1 MRDRA
6 ALAGRPVIFRFG
18 TFYMASAPKHDY
30 YKTLG
35 VDRGAVEDDIRKAY
49 RKLARKY
56 HPDLNPGDKSAE
68 DRFKNVQ
75 EAYDVLSDSKKRSMY
90 DQVGFYSD
98 AGFAAGAGNPGAG
111 GGGARGGPNM
121 DFGGFDFSEMFR
133 DAQAEAERGRKSGG
147 STGSNG
153 GAFKDIFSQFFR
165 GDSSNNQRDVAPE
178 KGADLEY
185 GLNIGFWQAIRG
197 TQTKIEITRY
207 EQCGVCHG
215 TGGNES
221 GSVSC
226 PQCSGTGNV
235 QQMAGNMKFNLT
247 CPRCNGKGRIKNA
260 CPACHGD
267 GRIAHKESVEVR
279 IPAGAKNGSRLRVAG
294 KGNAGTMGAPAG
306 DLYITANVE
315 PHPLFTREGDDI
327 QIEVPVT
334 IWEAGLGTKIEVPTI
349 DGKTLLKIPPGTQNN
364 QKFRLRERGV
374 QNPRK
379 GTKGDQYVRV
389 VLRAPEVRDER
400 TRDLLKQLAE
410 LHPEDPRAGLWTEE

>member
-1 MRDRA
+1 
-6 ALAGRPVIFRFG
+6 
-18 TFYMASAPKHDY
+18 MATQPKHDY

-35 VDRGAVEDDIRKAY
+35 VERNADEESIRKAY

-68 DRFKNVQ
+68 GQFKDVQ

-98 AGFAAGAGNPGAG
+98 SGFAAGPPPG
-111 GGGARGGPNM
+111 GGGPRPGPNM

-133 DAQAEAERGRKSGG
+133 DAQAEAARNRGNRTSSGG
-147 STGSNG
+147 STG

-165 GDSSNNQRDVAPE
+165 GGGGEAEPDAVPE

-185 GLNIGFWQAIRG
+185 GLNITFWQAIRG
-197 TQTKIEITRY
+197 FQTKIEITRY
-207 EQCGVCHG
+207 ELCAVCHG
-215 TGGNES
+215 TGGNEA
-221 GSVSC
+221 GSIAC
-226 PQCSGTGNV
+226 PQCNGTGNV

-247 CPRCNGKGRIKNA
+247 CPRCHGKGRIKNA
-260 CPACHGD
+260 CPNCHGD
-267 GRIAHKESVEVR
+267 GRIAHKEMVEVR
-279 IPAGAKNGSRLRVAG
+279 IPAGAKNGSRLRVPG

-306 DLYITANVE
+306 DLYITTHVE
-315 PHPLFTREGDDI
+315 SHPVFSREGDDI
-327 QIEVPVT
+327 HMQVPVT

-374 QNPRK
+374 ANSRK
-379 GTKGDQYVRV
+379 GTKGDQIVQV
-389 VLRAPEVRDER
+389 VLKAPEVRDEK
-400 TRDLLKQLAE
+400 TKELLRELAA
-410 LHPEDPRAGLWTEE
+410 LHTEDPRAGLWTEE